1 MWNNLDYQE
10 KKEYIEYCNDKYGKT
25 KVFSETGEPLYF
37 DKKANMINT
46 KIIISLLF
54 GASKN

>member
-1 MWNNLDYQE
+1 M
-10 KKEYIEYCNDKYGKT
+10 YGKT
-25 KVFSETGEPLYF
+25 KLFSETGEPLYF
-37 DKKANMINT
+37 DKKANMIDT